1 MSTVP
6 PPPGSRPNIGV
17 GSGAVPGSISGSIP
31 SQPGKSQTAKRF
43 APEDYEYPSKLP
55 IIFSLLALISSLVIS
70 IVTDNL
76 LLDFVGYF
84 LTPILAI
91 SLMGVDSFW
100 QRVRSSREPY
110 FIAKSSHFKILR
122 LLAVIGVLLALP
134 HINALANTISAWIAQ
149 IMGIK

>member
-6 PPPGSRPNIGV
+6 PPPGSRPNV
-17 GSGAVPGSISGSIP
+17 GSGPVPV
-31 SQPGKSQTAKRF
+31 PGKSGVNPGRKRF

-55 IIFSLLALISSLVIS
+55 IVLSLLALIFSLAIS
-70 IVTDNL
+70 LFTDNVW
-76 LLDFVGYF
+76 LDFVGYF

-100 QRVRSSREPY
+100 QRIRSSREPY

-134 HINALANTISAWIAQ
+134 HVNALANSISAWIAQ
-149 IMGIK
+149 ILGIN